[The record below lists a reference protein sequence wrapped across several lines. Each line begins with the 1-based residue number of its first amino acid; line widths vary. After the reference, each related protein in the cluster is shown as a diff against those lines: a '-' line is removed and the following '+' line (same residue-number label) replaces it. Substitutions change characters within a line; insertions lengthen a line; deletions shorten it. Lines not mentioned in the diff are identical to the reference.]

1 MIQNIIKQSQLW
13 FHLSEIDYN
22 ACVREGSDSPLLL
35 YTYYSPFRGERE
47 VPRLHQTYVGS
58 K

>member
-1 MIQNIIKQSQLW
+1 MIQNIIKKSQLW

-35 YTYYSPFRGERE
+35 YTYTSLVVRE